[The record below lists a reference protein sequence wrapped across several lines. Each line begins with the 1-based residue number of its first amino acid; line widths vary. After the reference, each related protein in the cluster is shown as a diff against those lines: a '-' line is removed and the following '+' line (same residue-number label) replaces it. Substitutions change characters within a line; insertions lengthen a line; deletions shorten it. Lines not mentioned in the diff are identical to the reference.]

1 MLLLSQLPVL
11 EVTPTQ
17 ERLNVEIAESDI
29 FYRTALESKL
39 MSLENTL
46 SSEQTL
52 SDQTNVSVANVTLQ
66 TSAKEQRRMFNL
78 QKLLVNAVYPE
89 ECTQQA
95 EQQLVNASFIQNH
108 VSGGSSSN
116 YSMRE
121 EHNDEAAFLDDTLV
135 DEQLMQTNGPLPH
148 DATRKYLLLLDSIQ
162 TTFHL
167 SISTRRRLGTARCV
181 AATGRAKWQ
190 RIPH

>member
-1 MLLLSQLPVL
+1 M
-11 EVTPTQ
+11 
-17 ERLNVEIAESDI
+17 EIAESDI

-39 MSLENTL
+39 MSLEQTL

-89 ECTQQA
+89 ECTQQS
-95 EQQLVNASFIQNH
+95 EHQLVNASFIQNH
-108 VSGGSSSN
+108 VSGGNSSN
-116 YSMRE
+116 NSMHVE
-121 EHNDEAAFLDDTLV
+121 KNDEAAFLDDTLV

-148 DATRKYLLLLDSIQ
+148 DATRKYLL
-162 TTFHL
+162 
-167 SISTRRRLGTARCV
+167 
-181 AATGRAKWQ
+181 
-190 RIPH
+190 